1 MKTVRILF
9 RHKKGEK
16 MKKLLLGL
24 FFATLAI
31 APIAVAEEA
40 IEEEITD
47 AAEID
52 LDSIRYNKKDNTAE
66 IRMKIY
72 NEDYSPESKEMY
84 YATYYFKMDCGQK
97 LFKPMII
104 EGYNKRDELMLVDYQ
119 PRQWQEIQIGSNL
132 EQAYGYACQLSQ
144 IPKVKKNQS
153 ESL

>member
-1 MKTVRILF
+1 MRILF
-9 RHKKGEK
+9 RLKKGEK
-16 MKKLLLGL
+16 MKKILFGL

-31 APIAVAEEA
+31 APIAVAAEEDY
-40 IEEEITD
+40 TD

-72 NEDYSPESKEMY
+72 NEDYSPENREMY

-97 LFKPMII
+97 LFKPMMI

-119 PRQWQEIQIGSNL
+119 PRQWQEIQAGSNL
-132 EQAYGYACQLSQ
+132 EQAYGYACQFSP
-144 IPKVKKNQS
+144 IPKVKRNQN
-153 ESL
+153 EAL

>member
-1 MKTVRILF
+1 
-9 RHKKGEK
+9 

-24 FFATLAI
+24 FFTTLVI
-31 APIAVAEEA
+31 APIAVAEEEKT

-72 NEDYSPESKEMY
+72 NEDYSAESKEMY

-97 LFKPMII
+97 LFKPMMI

-119 PRQWQEIQIGSNL
+119 PRQWQEIQAGSNL
-132 EQAYGYACQLSQ
+132 EQAFGYACKLSPL
-144 IPKVKKNQS
+144 PKVKRNQN
-153 ESL
+153 EEL

>member
-16 MKKLLLGL
+16 MKKLLLGI

-31 APIAVAEEA
+31 APIAAAAEEA
-40 IEEEITD
+40 FSD

-52 LDSIRYNKKDNTAE
+52 LDSIRYNKKNNTAE

-72 NEDYSPESKEMY
+72 NEDYSPENQEMY

-97 LFKPMII
+97 LFKPMMI

-119 PRQWQEIQIGSNL
+119 PRQWQEIQAGSNL
-132 EQAYGYACQLSQ
+132 EQAFGYACQLSA
-144 IPKVKKNQS
+144 IPKVKKNQN
-153 ESL
+153 EAL